1 MNYFVGR
8 GLVWLF
14 GGTIGRL
21 QGAKIQHL
29 VPFGLNYFLHPV
41 RTAFRPDKPYYH
53 NSVGLSS
60 LQQGAIRV
68 LTYCT
73 SHKFLISLSC
83 FLLQLQRFFSRGHAK
98 SAASSFQHICNSL
111 PLVFQSVKS
120 LSYGNVVT

>member
-60 LQQGAIRV
+60 LQQVAIRL
-68 LTYCT
+68 LTFY
-73 SHKFLISLSC
+73 HIQFFLWKNKLMLKLILTV
-83 FLLQLQRFFSRGHAK
+83 Q
-98 SAASSFQHICNSL
+98 
-111 PLVFQSVKS
+111 
-120 LSYGNVVT
+120 